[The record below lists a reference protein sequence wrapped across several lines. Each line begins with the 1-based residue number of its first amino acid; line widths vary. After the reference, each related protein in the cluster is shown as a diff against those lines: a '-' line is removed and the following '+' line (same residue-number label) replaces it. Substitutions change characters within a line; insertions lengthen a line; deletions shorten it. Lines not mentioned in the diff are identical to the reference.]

1 MEKLFTATAS
11 TSTEEIDTKE
21 LHNAG
26 YGPSQGLLQKEV
38 PLEVSQCPDSK
49 VCALFSLFSF
59 RFSLFLANSLRWQV
73 PGPVD
78 ELTSRCCPLTRCR
91 HFSFDRR
98 SKGII

>member
-1 MEKLFTATAS
+1 MPNKRAKGAFREGGQGGQRMEKLFTATAS

-26 YGPSQGLLQKEV
+26 YGPSQGLRQKEV

-49 VCALFSLFSF
+49 
-59 RFSLFLANSLRWQV
+59 V